1 MFQLFLISLF
11 SFLLKCQKYP
21 HFFFFRINK
30 VNIKK
35 KKKKVKFLVTHG
47 HGWQWLS
54 PRIFLFLNF
63 HFVFS
68 KRNEVIWDIVTKKIG
83 EIIKGLKYNILTL

>member
-1 MFQLFLISLF
+1 
-11 SFLLKCQKYP
+11 LKKSGDPQP
-21 HFFFFRINK
+21 
-30 VNIKK
+30 
-35 KKKKVKFLVTHG
+35 
-47 HGWQWLS
+47 WLGQAGS
-54 PRIFLFLNF
+54 VQGIFYFLFLNF